1 MKRVRPEARRPAREV
16 QARGRTTQGGSS
28 LRTRI
33 GRGRGSGDDPL
44 SVAYSSG
51 QVCRSPPEVSGRPQ
65 QAVATKFNIDL
76 DVAKLGKG
84 TVEEGMSVAT
94 LLVMQ
99 AGGGIG
105 GLGGFLLPLM
115 LMFGIMYF
123 LVILPQQR
131 QRKKVQEMLSAVK
144 NGDKVIT
151 TSGIYGTVNGIDG
164 DTIILKIADNVKIR
178 VARAAIGQVEASDDA
193 K

>member
-1 MKRVRPEARRPAREV
+1 
-16 QARGRTTQGGSS
+16 
-28 LRTRI
+28 
-33 GRGRGSGDDPL
+33 
-44 SVAYSSG
+44 
-51 QVCRSPPEVSGRPQ
+51 
-65 QAVATKFNIDL
+65 
-76 DVAKLGKG
+76 
-84 TVEEGMSVAT
+84 MSVAA

-99 AGGGIG
+99 AGGGGIG

-131 QRKKVQEMLSAVK
+131 QRKKVQEMLGAIK

-151 TSGIYGTVNGIDG
+151 TSGIYGTINGVDG

-178 VARAAIGQVEASDDA
+178 IARAAIGQVETTAEA